1 MPAKGTRKLK
11 PKGKRSETQMA
22 LPNEL
27 YDEIERLAVVH
38 DLINPRNGKGN
49 RTKLI
54 EVAVRAFKLF
64 CRQYNMDSMPYP
76 QKLADY
82 LIRKAN
88 KGDEEAQVHLDYLE
102 SWSTERS
109 YEEVLAESTVKI
121 RNSYIV

>member
-27 YDEIERLAVVH
+27 YDEIERLAAVH

-54 EVAVRAFKLF
+54 EMAVRAFKLF
-64 CRQYNMDSMPYP
+64 CRQYNTDSMPYP

-82 LIRKAN
+82 LIRRAN
-88 KGDEEAQVHLDYLE
+88 EGDEEAQQHLDYLE

-121 RNSYIV
+121 RDSYIV